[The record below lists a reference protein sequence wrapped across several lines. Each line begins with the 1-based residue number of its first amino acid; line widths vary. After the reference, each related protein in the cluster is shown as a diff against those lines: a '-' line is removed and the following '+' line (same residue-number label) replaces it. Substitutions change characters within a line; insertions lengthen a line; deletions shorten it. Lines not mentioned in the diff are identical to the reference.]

1 MIDMHNDLLTLAY
14 LCYLKNDYSKL
25 LEFNDLIKKNN
36 TKGIVANLYFMSYEE
51 MNDELG
57 YNYFDKNVS
66 ILDMFKVS
74 KDILNKYIP
83 DIDYLYS
90 IEGCDYLNIADLK
103 LLKEAG
109 LNSILLVWNN
119 PNKYGSGIRDNYG
132 LTAEGIEFIK
142 EAMRLNL
149 CIDVSHANKNTCM
162 DILNIIKSYNYNL
175 VIASHSN
182 INSIFSHPRNLD
194 DEELNMLKSVNGYL
208 GLVSVNIFSKDI
220 DEYIEHIKYAVE
232 ILGIDNV
239 LISTDYMD
247 FVYPPLS
254 KIKLFNYSEESIIL
268 KERLKKYYNEDEI
281 DKILYK
287 NGIELFRK
295 IKER

>member
-182 INSIFSHPRNLD
+182 IKSIFSHPRNLD

>member
-90 IEGCDYLNIADLK
+90 IEGCDYLNITDLK

>member
-182 INSIFSHPRNLD
+182 IKSIFSHPRNLD
-194 DEELNMLKSVNGYL
+194 DEICSR
-208 GLVSVNIFSKDI
+208 NIR
-220 DEYIEHIKYAVE
+220 
-232 ILGIDNV
+232 N
-239 LISTDYMD
+239 
-247 FVYPPLS
+247 
-254 KIKLFNYSEESIIL
+254 
-268 KERLKKYYNEDEI
+268 R
-281 DKILYK
+281 
-287 NGIELFRK
+287 
-295 IKER
+295 